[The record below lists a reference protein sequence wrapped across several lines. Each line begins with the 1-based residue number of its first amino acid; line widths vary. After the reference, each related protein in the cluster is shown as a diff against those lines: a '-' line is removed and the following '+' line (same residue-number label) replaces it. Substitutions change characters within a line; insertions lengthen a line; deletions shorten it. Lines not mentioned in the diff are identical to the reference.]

1 MGTNTERLHIEVYGL
16 RTLSNSCRSDESALD
31 HHAGSLLSRDT
42 GDRGTLQELFNLSQK
57 LRGSHTEARNVCESM
72 VTDVMVSIE
81 CEAVEVE
88 VELSIL
94 LRLMDPPSV
103 SRDEI

>member
-16 RTLSNSCRSDESALD
+16 QTLSNSCRSDESALD

-81 CEAVEVE
+81 CEGVVE